1 MSNERSVNGRR
12 VPSAGQVAGADHS
25 DFVEGLA
32 GVYSGDAGRWVVQL
46 REGSS
51 QGAIAW
57 ARVST
62 DRQEEKGL
70 SIPEQLREMRSYA
83 EREGIE
89 IVHEFQEAASAF
101 QDEGKR
107 VEFHRMLAT
116 AKADPRVSLILVHDF
131 SRFSRDSL
139 RAKVLVTEL
148 RAAGVRL
155 VSLNDPV
162 VDTDTAVGVY
172 MEAITFAKNE
182 AYSRE
187 IGFHVRKGCR
197 ANVQTRDPE
206 TGWCYKNGGEPPW
219 GYRAVNVE
227 RGKRRNRPIIKRL
240 WELDDTVISGR
251 PVHEWVRHCLVEMA
265 AKGAT
270 LRELSTFCKQHQ
282 LLTRRGTLVE
292 TTWASRLDAPRLLQ
306 YAGYGVWGVSSR
318 RRVVHPPSEW
328 LIVPDAHP
336 AIITPGEAISI
347 AETRREVNGSAF
359 TTGRNAHHRLGGGI
373 FRCARCG
380 QSMVKSHD
388 SYICATKHR
397 QAKRGTCANGPYV
410 KISQID
416 SDVAAGI
423 SDLLDVLSDRGNSL
437 ATINRELATAWER
450 ARDSGSR
457 AKQAVLEAERLCAD
471 SDAFLGHAM
480 SGVGPPQRGRLRLVP
495 ELSMIGPELPGR
507 APQISTALAARYAR
521 RARKAVAS
529 PDRLERKRL
538 FRRLVKVIELDPE
551 RLEAKVIFRVPD
563 DVTIP
568 RGSGDWCAAN
578 SALLRSATRRT
589 YQVRPSR
596 KWLTLRSRR
605 EACGLPGRHGQTGSG
620 ELG

>member
-1 MSNERSVNGRR
+1 MDTSSLIAKLVGVPTESPARSAA
-12 VPSAGQVAGADHS
+12 PAD
-25 DFVEGLA
+25 
-32 GVYSGDAGRWVVQL
+32 
-46 REGSS
+46 
-51 QGAIAW
+51 GAIAW

-70 SIPEQLREMRSYA
+70 SMPEQLREIRGYA

-139 RAKVLVTEL
+139 RAKALVTEL

-155 VSLNDPV
+155 FSLNDPM
-162 VDTDTAVGVY
+162 VDTDTAMGVY

-187 IGFHVRKGCR
+187 IGFHTRKGCR

-219 GYRAVNVE
+219 GYRAINVE
-227 RGKRRNRPIIKRL
+227 RGKRKNRPIIKRL

-251 PVHEWVRHCLVEMA
+251 PVHEWVRHCLIEMA

-270 LRELSTFCKQHQ
+270 LRELSIFCRQHG
-282 LLTRRGTLVE
+282 LLTRQGKVSE
-292 TTWASRLDAPRLLQ
+292 SGWAARIDAPGLLQ
-306 YAGYGVWGVSSR
+306 YAGYGVWGVRNR
-318 RRVVHPPSEW
+318 RHMHPPSDW
-328 LIVPDAHP
+328 IVVPDAHP
-336 AIITPGEAISI
+336 AIITSGEAISI

-359 TTGRNAHHRLGGGI
+359 TTGRDADHCLGGGI
-373 FRCARCG
+373 FRCSRCG
-380 QSMVKSHD
+380 HSMVKSHD
-388 SYICATKHR
+388 SYMCATKHR
-397 QAKRGTCANGPYV
+397 RAQRGMCGNSPYV
-410 KISQID
+410 KVSQID
-416 SDVAAGI
+416 SDVASGI
-423 SDLLDVLSDRGNSL
+423 SDLLDILSDRSSL
-437 ATINRELATAWER
+437 LAAINRELRTTWEG
-450 ARDSGSR
+450 ARDSAAR
-457 AKQAVLEAERLCAD
+457 AEQAVREAERLCAD
-471 SDAFLGHAM
+471 SGALLGHAR
-480 SGVGPPQRGRLRLVP
+480 SDAAVPHRGRLRPVLD
-495 ELSMIGPELPGR
+495 LSSAGTECSVR
-507 APQISTALAARYAR
+507 APQISAALAGRYGR
-521 RARKAVAS
+521 RARKAAAS
-529 PDRLERKRL
+529 SDRLERKRL

-578 SALLRSATRRT
+578 SALLGSATRRT

-605 EACGLPGRHGQTGSG
+605 EACGLPTRGSQTESG